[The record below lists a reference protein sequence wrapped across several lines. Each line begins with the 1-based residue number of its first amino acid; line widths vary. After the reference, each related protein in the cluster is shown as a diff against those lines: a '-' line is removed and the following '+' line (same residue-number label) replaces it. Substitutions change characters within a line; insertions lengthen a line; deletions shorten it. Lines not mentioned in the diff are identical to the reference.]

1 VDLQGDPIGTHKGLI
16 HYTIGQRKGLGNTWG
31 KPVFVC
37 AIDAAA
43 NTVTLGDSE
52 DLFETRVE
60 VKDFNWIA
68 GEAPKES
75 IRCTAKLRYRQKET
89 PATATVREDGRVILT
104 FDEPQRAPTPGQYA
118 VLYDGDI
125 VLGGGTIE
133 TGKRH
138 VDL

>member
-1 VDLQGDPIGTHKGLI
+1 M
-16 HYTIGQRKGLGNTWG
+16 
-31 KPVFVC
+31 
-37 AIDAAA
+37 
-43 NTVTLGDSE
+43 
-52 DLFETRVE
+52 
-60 VKDFNWIA
+60 KDFNWIA